1 LLKTDPDT
9 AFFWSGRTNGI
20 GGADRAAEIAKTKG
34 GVTLESTIFDK
45 NIKMPEWDF
54 NNLDSIKAWEDA
66 SAEYAKQVSG
76 EIRAVVGKEL
86 REGNIWENVEL
97 PRLKQNPNVSKITI
111 IDPETGIEKII
122 FERWLDMNITGTM
135 SYIKVEIEGKTVK
148 IEGEKV
154 IGGFIAFKNTIKNW
168 EPPYENEI
176 IDEKLKQEIIQKVS
190 DKTKNSHL
198 VITFE

>member
-1 LLKTDPDT
+1 
-9 AFFWSGRTNGI
+9 
-20 GGADRAAEIAKTKG
+20 
-34 GVTLESTIFDK
+34 
-45 NIKMPEWDF
+45 
-54 NNLDSIKAWEDA
+54 
-66 SAEYAKQVSG
+66 
-76 EIRAVVGKEL
+76 
-86 REGNIWENVEL
+86 
-97 PRLKQNPNVSKITI
+97 
-111 IDPETGIEKII
+111 
-122 FERWLDMNITGTM
+122 MNITGTM

-148 IEGEKV
+148 IEGEKL

>member
-1 LLKTDPDT
+1 
-9 AFFWSGRTNGI
+9 
-20 GGADRAAEIAKTKG
+20 
-34 GVTLESTIFDK
+34 
-45 NIKMPEWDF
+45 
-54 NNLDSIKAWEDA
+54 
-66 SAEYAKQVSG
+66 
-76 EIRAVVGKEL
+76 
-86 REGNIWENVEL
+86 
-97 PRLKQNPNVSKITI
+97 
-111 IDPETGIEKII
+111 
-122 FERWLDMNITGTM
+122 MNITGTM

-190 DKTKNSHL
+190 DKNKNSHL

>member
-1 LLKTDPDT
+1 
-9 AFFWSGRTNGI
+9 
-20 GGADRAAEIAKTKG
+20 
-34 GVTLESTIFDK
+34 
-45 NIKMPEWDF
+45 
-54 NNLDSIKAWEDA
+54 
-66 SAEYAKQVSG
+66 
-76 EIRAVVGKEL
+76 
-86 REGNIWENVEL
+86 
-97 PRLKQNPNVSKITI
+97 
-111 IDPETGIEKII
+111 
-122 FERWLDMNITGTM
+122 MNITGTM

-148 IEGEKV
+148 IQGEKV

>member
-1 LLKTDPDT
+1 MK
-9 AFFWSGRTNGI
+9 
-20 GGADRAAEIAKTKG
+20 
-34 GVTLESTIFDK
+34 
-45 NIKMPEWDF
+45 
-54 NNLDSIKAWEDA
+54 
-66 SAEYAKQVSG
+66 
-76 EIRAVVGKEL
+76 
-86 REGNIWENVEL
+86 
-97 PRLKQNPNVSKITI
+97 
-111 IDPETGIEKII
+111 
-122 FERWLDMNITGTM
+122 ITGTM
-135 SYIKVEIEGKTVK
+135 SYIKFEIEGKTVK

>member
-1 LLKTDPDT
+1 
-9 AFFWSGRTNGI
+9 
-20 GGADRAAEIAKTKG
+20 
-34 GVTLESTIFDK
+34 
-45 NIKMPEWDF
+45 
-54 NNLDSIKAWEDA
+54 
-66 SAEYAKQVSG
+66 
-76 EIRAVVGKEL
+76 
-86 REGNIWENVEL
+86 
-97 PRLKQNPNVSKITI
+97 
-111 IDPETGIEKII
+111 
-122 FERWLDMNITGTM
+122 M
-135 SYIKVEIEGKTVK
+135 SYIKVEIQGKTVK

>member
-1 LLKTDPDT
+1 
-9 AFFWSGRTNGI
+9 
-20 GGADRAAEIAKTKG
+20 
-34 GVTLESTIFDK
+34 
-45 NIKMPEWDF
+45 
-54 NNLDSIKAWEDA
+54 
-66 SAEYAKQVSG
+66 
-76 EIRAVVGKEL
+76 
-86 REGNIWENVEL
+86 
-97 PRLKQNPNVSKITI
+97 
-111 IDPETGIEKII
+111 
-122 FERWLDMNITGTM
+122 MNITGTM

-198 VITFE
+198 EITFE

>member
-1 LLKTDPDT
+1 
-9 AFFWSGRTNGI
+9 
-20 GGADRAAEIAKTKG
+20 
-34 GVTLESTIFDK
+34 
-45 NIKMPEWDF
+45 
-54 NNLDSIKAWEDA
+54 
-66 SAEYAKQVSG
+66 
-76 EIRAVVGKEL
+76 
-86 REGNIWENVEL
+86 
-97 PRLKQNPNVSKITI
+97 
-111 IDPETGIEKII
+111 
-122 FERWLDMNITGTM
+122 MNITGKM

>member
-1 LLKTDPDT
+1 
-9 AFFWSGRTNGI
+9 
-20 GGADRAAEIAKTKG
+20 
-34 GVTLESTIFDK
+34 
-45 NIKMPEWDF
+45 
-54 NNLDSIKAWEDA
+54 
-66 SAEYAKQVSG
+66 
-76 EIRAVVGKEL
+76 
-86 REGNIWENVEL
+86 
-97 PRLKQNPNVSKITI
+97 
-111 IDPETGIEKII
+111 
-122 FERWLDMNITGTM
+122 MNIIGTM

>member
-1 LLKTDPDT
+1 
-9 AFFWSGRTNGI
+9 
-20 GGADRAAEIAKTKG
+20 
-34 GVTLESTIFDK
+34 
-45 NIKMPEWDF
+45 
-54 NNLDSIKAWEDA
+54 
-66 SAEYAKQVSG
+66 
-76 EIRAVVGKEL
+76 
-86 REGNIWENVEL
+86 
-97 PRLKQNPNVSKITI
+97 
-111 IDPETGIEKII
+111 
-122 FERWLDMNITGTM
+122 MNITGTM

>member
-1 LLKTDPDT
+1 
-9 AFFWSGRTNGI
+9 
-20 GGADRAAEIAKTKG
+20 
-34 GVTLESTIFDK
+34 
-45 NIKMPEWDF
+45 
-54 NNLDSIKAWEDA
+54 
-66 SAEYAKQVSG
+66 
-76 EIRAVVGKEL
+76 
-86 REGNIWENVEL
+86 
-97 PRLKQNPNVSKITI
+97 
-111 IDPETGIEKII
+111 
-122 FERWLDMNITGTM
+122 MNITGTM
-135 SYIKVEIEGKTVK
+135 SYIKVESEGKTVK

>member
-1 LLKTDPDT
+1 
-9 AFFWSGRTNGI
+9 
-20 GGADRAAEIAKTKG
+20 
-34 GVTLESTIFDK
+34 
-45 NIKMPEWDF
+45 
-54 NNLDSIKAWEDA
+54 
-66 SAEYAKQVSG
+66 
-76 EIRAVVGKEL
+76 
-86 REGNIWENVEL
+86 
-97 PRLKQNPNVSKITI
+97 
-111 IDPETGIEKII
+111 
-122 FERWLDMNITGTM
+122 MNITLTM